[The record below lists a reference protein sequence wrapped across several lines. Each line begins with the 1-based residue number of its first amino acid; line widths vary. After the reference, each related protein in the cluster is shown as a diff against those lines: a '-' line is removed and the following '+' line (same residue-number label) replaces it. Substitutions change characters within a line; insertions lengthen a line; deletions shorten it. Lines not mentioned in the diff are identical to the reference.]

1 MDFFD
6 ALTAHVQWKRRLSS
20 SAFTPAPGLCLGL
33 VASAEEC
40 ELGQWLAGEGSKFAC
55 LPEFASLL
63 ASHARFH
70 QAASDIM
77 SKAGFGQP
85 ATHDIDP
92 LAECDFIEAS
102 NEIARAR
109 VAMLK
114 KMLVAQ

>member
-1 MDFFD
+1 MEKATLFLCFHPRSQPVSG
-6 ALTAHVQWKRRLSS
+6 LGRLGR
-20 SAFTPAPGLCLGL
+20 T
-33 VASAEEC
+33 
-40 ELGQWLAGEGSKFAC
+40 LGQWLAGEGSKFAC

-85 ATHDIDP
+85 GTHDIDP

-102 NEIARAR
+102 NEIVRAL
-109 VAMLK
+109 VAILK